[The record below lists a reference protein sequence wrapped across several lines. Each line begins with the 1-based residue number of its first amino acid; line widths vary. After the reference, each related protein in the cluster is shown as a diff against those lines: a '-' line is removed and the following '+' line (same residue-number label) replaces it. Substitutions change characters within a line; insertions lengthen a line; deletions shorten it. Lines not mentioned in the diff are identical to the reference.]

1 MSASLDTVAAHLER
15 IERVL
20 AERSAQSTRSLSVDS
35 VVALTGIPRR
45 AILSAPRRPGRL
57 AGAPR
62 RPVLTRPPRK
72 SARWRAQPA
81 SGVRQEVDMPSR
93 REDAPMTGPAAPAD
107 GARPPVPTPG
117 GGDIQ

>member
-45 AILSAPRRPGRL
+45 AVL
-57 AGAPR
+57 AAIRSGDLPSITVGER
-62 RPVLTRPPRK
+62 TRV
-72 SARWRAQPA
+72 
-81 SGVRQEVDMPSR
+81 VR
-93 REDAPMTGPAAPAD
+93 PAD
-107 GARPPVPTPG
+107 LDDWLAHLAARS
-117 GGDIQ
+117 